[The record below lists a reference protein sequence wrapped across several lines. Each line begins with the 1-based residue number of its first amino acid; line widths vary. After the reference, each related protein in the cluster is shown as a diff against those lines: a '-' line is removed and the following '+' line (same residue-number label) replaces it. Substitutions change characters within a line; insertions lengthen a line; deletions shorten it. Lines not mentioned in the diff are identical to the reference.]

1 MRRGQA
7 GLCHDAILSRPRVEE
22 KHLELLLCLCASG
35 PTNQLGHP
43 ILYRLPCRIHSNAA
57 TVSSLWNSKAPR
69 PMSTGKPSTRNATSR
84 KTVDR
89 TPRHRTR
96 IPQKIDKITAIEMAR
111 KARIDARLF
120 SQVLRDENFD
130 WHKRHD
136 RWTVE
141 IGSAEHKAMQ
151 PVLNLISKGR
161 WRIDRARTNGSR
173 KTNAASG

>member
-1 MRRGQA
+1 
-7 GLCHDAILSRPRVEE
+7 
-22 KHLELLLCLCASG
+22 
-35 PTNQLGHP
+35 
-43 ILYRLPCRIHSNAA
+43 
-57 TVSSLWNSKAPR
+57 
-69 PMSTGKPSTRNATSR
+69 
-84 KTVDR
+84 VDR

-96 IPQKIDKITAIEMAR
+96 IPQKIDKITAIETAR